1 MTVPHI
7 LLNSGESIPQLGF
20 GVFKVDPG
28 ETERIV
34 SDALDVGYRHID
46 TAKAYDN
53 EEGVGAAIAGAGI
66 AREELYVTTK
76 LWNSDQQR
84 QSALDAFDLS
94 LEKLGLDY
102 VDLYLIH
109 WPSPHRGHYLEAWES
124 LQEIAES
131 GRAKSVGVSNFKPHH
146 LQKVLDLG
154 GLVPAV
160 NQIEFHPDFQQRES
174 AAFNAEHGIVTE
186 SWSPLGQGALV
197 DDAGVTAIAD
207 RHGKTLAQVILRWHI
222 QIGHVVIPKSNRRE
236 RMAENLDIFDF
247 ELSPDEQ
254 AAITALDKGDAG
266 RKGSDPDTAT
276 F

>member
-1 MTVPHI
+1 MTVPSI

-20 GVFKVDPG
+20 GVFEVDPA

-34 SDALDVGYRHID
+34 GDALGVGYRHID

-53 EEGVGAAIAGAGI
+53 EEGVGAAIAASGI
-66 AREELYVTTK
+66 DRDELYVTTK

-94 LEKLGLDY
+94 LEKLKLDY

-124 LQEIAES
+124 LQEIAAS
-131 GRAKSVGVSNFKPHH
+131 GRARSVGVSNFKPHH

-154 GLVPAV
+154 GLAPAV
-160 NQIEFHPDFQQRES
+160 NQIEFHPNFQQRES
-174 AAFNAEHGIVTE
+174 AAFNAEHGIITE

-197 DDAGVTAIAD
+197 DDPGVAAIAAA
-207 RHGKTLAQVILRWHI
+207 HGKTLAQVILRWHI

-247 ELSPDEQ
+247 ELSADEV
-254 AAITALDKGDAG
+254 AAVTALDLGDAG

>member
-1 MTVPHI
+1 MTVPTI
-7 LLNSGESIPQLGF
+7 LLNSGHSIPQLGF
-20 GVFKVDPG
+20 GVFKVDPT

-34 SDALDVGYRHID
+34 GDALEVGYRHID

-53 EEGVGAAIAGAGI
+53 EEGVGAAIEAAGI
-66 AREELYVTTK
+66 DRDELYVTTK
-76 LWNSDQQR
+76 LWNSDQQH

-94 LEKLGLDY
+94 LEKLKLDY

-109 WPSPHRGHYLEAWES
+109 WPSPHRGHYLEAWEA

-131 GRAKSVGVSNFKPHH
+131 GRARSVGVSNFKPHH
-146 LQKVLDLG
+146 LEKVLDLG

-174 AAFNAEHGIVTE
+174 AAFNAQHGIVTE

-197 DDAGVTAIAD
+197 DDPGVVAIAAG
-207 RHGKTLAQVILRWHI
+207 HGKTLAQVILRWHI

-247 ELSPDEQ
+247 ALTDDEV

>member
-1 MTVPHI
+1 MSVPEI
-7 LLNSGESIPQLGF
+7 VLNSGQTIPQLGF
-20 GVFKVDPG
+20 GVFKVDPAQ
-28 ETERIV
+28 TERIV
-34 SDALDVGYRHID
+34 TDALEVGYRHID

-53 EEGVGAAIAGAGI
+53 EAGVGAAIAASAI
-66 AREELYVTTK
+66 PREELFVTTK
-76 LWNSDQQR
+76 LFNSDQGG

-94 LEKLGLDY
+94 LSKLGLDY

-109 WPSPHRGHYLEAWES
+109 WPSPQRGHYLEAWES

-131 GRAKSVGVSNFKPHH
+131 GRARSVGVSNFKPHH

-160 NQIEFHPDFQQRES
+160 NQIEFHPEFQQRES

-197 DDAGVTAIAD
+197 DDAGVAAIAAA
-207 RHGKTLAQVILRWHI
+207 HGKSLAQVILRWHI

-254 AAITALDKGDAG
+254 AAITALNKGDAG